1 MLPDMTRRFL
11 LAPGLVAV
19 GFAVTAGHPS
29 IATRTSPGEIRTY
42 WSALQLVGFRGVGLV
57 EENGKSV
64 FLEGSGG
71 LSPEAVFNVASIAK
85 SITAVAVLRLAREGR
100 LHMEDTLRRFF
111 PDAPADKSAITIHQ
125 LLTHTSGLGNPT
137 GDTAMGVRDRAEA
150 VRMILATPLVDSPGT
165 AYNYSN
171 DGYTLLAAVLE
182 VATSQT
188 WEAVLRKEVLKPAGM
203 TQTFFLGE
211 RLPGGAK
218 LAQSSGKDLFNRPG
232 QWGSKGGAGIL
243 STARDLERFM
253 DVSANG
259 SLLSAED
266 RRELGTSYAH
276 SEQLVQYSRVFNIR
290 KVPGA
295 GSVWSHGG
303 ADSDFGHYSFVEYY
317 PERRVVLVLLA
328 LDDESLANEAATGL
342 RNAVFARTAREDPP
356 GRRGRAATNL
366 ETATLEGDGL
376 RFTLRKDSAASL
388 VPENDLATEFIAG
401 RSKEERE
408 KIQGCVL
415 LTRNLLDEAEKRAA
429 SAEPLPEGP
438 VGRFFGFWRQ
448 SNDKDGPVKS
458 VTVLGATSNWV
469 DTLGGMLSFVKVQR
483 ERASSMFRLYWVDG
497 KLRARGGSAI
507 PNPAPLRVIDFGDS
521 VYGAWNPALGR
532 YAELRFLTSPDGTK
546 HAILTAGD
554 RTADL
559 RVSPGS

>member
-1 MLPDMTRRFL
+1 MLPEMRRRFL
-11 LAPGLVAV
+11 LALGFVAV

-29 IATRTSPGEIRTY
+29 IATRTSPGEIRRY
-42 WSALQLVGFRGVGLV
+42 WSDLQLVGFRGVGLV

-71 LSPEAVFNVASIAK
+71 VSPDAVFNVASFAK
-85 SITAVAVLRLAREGR
+85 SITAIAVLRLARQGR

-111 PDAPADKSAITIHQ
+111 QDAPADKSAITIHQ
-125 LLTHTSGLGNPT
+125 LLTHTSGMGNPT
-137 GDTAMGVRDRAEA
+137 LDTAMGVRDRAEA

-171 DGYTLLAAVLE
+171 DGYTLLAAILE
-182 VATSQT
+182 VATSQS
-188 WEAVLRKEVLKPAGM
+188 WEAVLRREVLKPARM

-211 RLPGGAK
+211 RLPAGAK
-218 LAQSSGKDLFNRPG
+218 LAPSSRKDLFGRAA

-259 SLLSAED
+259 SLLSTQD
-266 RRELGTSYAH
+266 RRELGRSYAP
-276 SEQLVQYSRVFNIR
+276 SEQLVQYSRVFNLR
-290 KVPGA
+290 KVPDA
-295 GSVWSHGG
+295 GSAWSHGG
-303 ADSDFGHYSFVEYY
+303 AASEFGHYCLVEYY

-328 LDDESLANEAATGL
+328 LDDESIAHEAATGL
-342 RNAVFARTAREDPP
+342 RSAVFDRTSREDPP
-356 GRRGRAATNL
+356 GRRGRAATDL

-376 RFTLRKDSAASL
+376 RFSLRKDSGVSL
-388 VPENDLATEFIAG
+388 VPENDLATEFLVG

-408 KIQGCVL
+408 KIRECVAW
-415 LTRNLLDEAEKRAA
+415 TRNLLDEAEKRAA
-429 SAEPLPEGP
+429 LAEPLPEGP

-448 SNDKDGPVKS
+448 SNEKDGPVKS
-458 VTVLGATSNWV
+458 VTVLGAISNWV

-483 ERASSMFRLYWVDG
+483 ERGSSMFRLYWVDG
-497 KLRARGGSAI
+497 ELRARGGSAI
-507 PNPAPLRVIDFGDS
+507 PNPAPLRLIDFGNS

-532 YAELRFLTSPDGTK
+532 YAELRFLTSPGGAK
-546 HAILTAGD
+546 HAILTAGE

-559 RVSPGS
+559 TVSPGS